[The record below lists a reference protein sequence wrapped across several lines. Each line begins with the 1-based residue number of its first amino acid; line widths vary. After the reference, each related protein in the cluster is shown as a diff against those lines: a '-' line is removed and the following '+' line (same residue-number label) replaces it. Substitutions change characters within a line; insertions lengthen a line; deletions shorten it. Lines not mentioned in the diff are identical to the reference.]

1 MNRLL
6 LSSGCEDRP
15 KGSAHTAAKQN
26 TSQSRNGIAVT
37 SVLLF
42 HRAIADINEAFRDT
56 FDCILGR
63 AR

>member
-1 MNRLL
+1 MIGMNRLL

-37 SVLLF
+37 SVLLSYQAF
-42 HRAIADINEAFRDT
+42 AAINGT
-56 FDCILGR
+56 LPG
-63 AR
+63 